1 MANAYICWRI
11 NGASYILRTDLTRSD
26 GHFDVTSTNL
36 KESETSETS
45 EHHEYCHGCESGAD
59 CPGAHSEECNKVR
72 GITSTFP
79 IT

>member
-1 MANAYICWRI
+1 M
-11 NGASYILRTDLTRSD
+11 
-26 GHFDVTSTNL
+26 TSTAL

-45 EHHEYCHGCESGAD
+45 ETSEYCHGCESGAD
-59 CPGAHSEECNKVR
+59 CPGAHSEECNKAR